1 VDEALKRIAALY
13 AIEKDIRGQSPE
25 ERRAVRQAR
34 AVPLLENLH
43 EWLKQQAARI
53 STKSDLGTALTY
65 TLEHWDGRVEMDS
78 NPVENRI
85 RPVTL
90 GRKNALFAGH
100 DEGGRSWAHFASV
113 IETCKLNG
121 VEPYAWLKATLEAIA
136 AGHPSSDID
145 ALLPWHFGKAAIKVA
160 A

>member
-1 VDEALKRIAALY
+1 MTGSTRSSLSGVP
-13 AIEKDIRGQSPE
+13 IRGEPPE

-53 STKSDLGTALTY
+53 STKSDLGRALAY
-65 TLEHWDGRVEMDS
+65 ALEHWDGLVLFTWDGRVEMNS

-85 RPVTL
+85 RTVAL

-100 DEGGRSWAHFASV
+100 DEGGRSWARFAPV
-113 IETCKLNG
+113 IVT
-121 VEPYAWLKATLEAIA
+121 
-136 AGHPSSDID
+136 
-145 ALLPWHFGKAAIKVA
+145 
-160 A
+160 